1 MDRPSFRDG
10 GPSTAEPPF
19 MTWRESWLT
28 PRITGPRSSGVRR
41 KAPAFVRIDP

>member
-19 MTWRESWLT
+19 MPWRES
-28 PRITGPRSSGVRR
+28 PRVTGPRNSGVRR
-41 KAPAFVRIDP
+41 KAPVFVRIDP